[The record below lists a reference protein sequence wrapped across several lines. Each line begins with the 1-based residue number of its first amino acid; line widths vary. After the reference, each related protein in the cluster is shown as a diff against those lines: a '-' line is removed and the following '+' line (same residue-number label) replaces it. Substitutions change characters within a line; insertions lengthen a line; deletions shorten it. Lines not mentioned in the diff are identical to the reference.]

1 MLLPGQFHLPS
12 PRASSGSFLP
22 PSSPPATLGSLQQ
35 ASHNQHPQLPAHGAA
50 LGGQGAVPASRTQH
64 TGSLWAGRAPLSSS
78 GSLQEL
84 PMPHLLPGEGSSSQ
98 QPPAQVTLSPEHSQ
112 GWHLHPTI
120 CFLPKCKALLPLGQP
135 SFQGASKKSYREMNS
150 QRFSSSNGRTCSAVS
165 CSFTLSAR
173 GKRGAPLRTA
183 VATELP
189 SHCCG
194 VRASH
199 SLLTGRLTA
208 PPHRPN
214 GARGAHVPV
223 ISQ

>member
-22 PSSPPATLGSLQQ
+22 ILSPCHPGQPAASIPQPAPPAPCSRSCVGRARSCACQQ
-35 ASHNQHPQLPAHGAA
+35 DPAHRLLVG
-50 LGGQGAVPASRTQH
+50 
-64 TGSLWAGRAPLSSS
+64 WESSS
-78 GSLQEL
+78 ELFRLLQEL
-84 PMPHLLPGEGSSSQ
+84 PMPHLLPGEGSSGH

-150 QRFSSSNGRTCSAVS
+150 QRFSSSNGCTCSAVS

-173 GKRGAPLRTA
+173 RKRGAPLRTA

-214 GARGAHVPV
+214 GARGAQVPV